1 MEHYEAPFE
10 DIYFALTKIANIDN
24 YVKETGNTEIS
35 SDDIKMLLEQAGK
48 FAKEELATIN
58 QKGDLEGVKLE
69 NGVVRMPK
77 YFISAYKSF
86 INSGWFSVVGE
97 KEFGGQNLPW
107 AAIVGINEIW
117 ESANMSFAVNN
128 MLTQGAIECI
138 QEHGSISQKK
148 HFLPNLISGKWS
160 GTMNLTEPHAG
171 SDLSQ
176 LKTKAI
182 KSGKQFKIVGTK
194 IYITHGDQDMTE
206 NIVHLVLARLPDAP
220 KGVKG
225 ISLFLV
231 PKYYENLEGRTKKND
246 IKVLSIEHKLGHNA
260 SPTCVLSFGEEEGAY
275 GELVGEENQGLKA
288 MFTMMNNARLNV
300 GVQGVAISERAY
312 QKAIHFARERKQ
324 GNSLDNQHV
333 QDITIINHPD
343 VKRML
348 MEMRSQIEAMRA
360 LTILTGEMID
370 YYKSFS
376 DSKKGKE
383 YLYLTNLLTPVVKGW
398 CTDQSVNITS
408 LGIQIHG
415 GMGFI
420 EDTGAAQYF
429 RDSRILPIYEG
440 TNGIQAIDLIKRKLN
455 QENGQT
461 FKRLLNMIEE
471 TSNLCEQSDR
481 LDIKNIGNSLKI
493 AKKNLEETG
502 VWLIE
507 NLDKDILK
515 AASGATPFLNMFGW
529 VLGGWVMAKSALQAF
544 RLIENN
550 TNVTFAKNKIN
561 TAIFYSDTYL
571 PIASSLKS
579 TIMKSHNSIR
589 FVV

>member
-1 MEHYEAPFE
+1 
-10 DIYFALTKIANIDN
+10 
-24 YVKETGNTEIS
+24 
-35 SDDIKMLLEQAGK
+35 
-48 FAKEELATIN
+48 
-58 QKGDLEGVKLE
+58 
-69 NGVVRMPK
+69 
-77 YFISAYKSF
+77 
-86 INSGWFSVVGE
+86 
-97 KEFGGQNLPW
+97 
-107 AAIVGINEIW
+107 
-117 ESANMSFAVNN
+117 
-128 MLTQGAIECI
+128 
-138 QEHGSISQKK
+138 
-148 HFLPNLISGKWS
+148 
-160 GTMNLTEPHAG
+160 
-171 SDLSQ
+171 
-176 LKTKAI
+176 
-182 KSGKQFKIVGTK
+182 
-194 IYITHGDQDMTE
+194 
-206 NIVHLVLARLPDAP
+206 
-220 KGVKG
+220 
-225 ISLFLV
+225 
-231 PKYYENLEGRTKKND
+231 
-246 IKVLSIEHKLGHNA
+246 
-260 SPTCVLSFGEEEGAY
+260 
-275 GELVGEENQGLKA
+275 
-288 MFTMMNNARLNV
+288 
-300 GVQGVAISERAY
+300 VQGVAISERAY

-324 GNSLDNQHV
+324 GNSLDKPEA

-383 YLYLTNLLTPVVKGW
+383 YLYLTNLLTPIVKGW
-398 CTDQSVNITS
+398 CTDQSVYITS

-455 QENGQT
+455 QENGET
-461 FKRLLNMIEE
+461 FKRLLNMIEK

-515 AASGATPFLNMFGW
+515 AASGATPFLSMFGW
-529 VLGGWVMAKSALQAF
+529 VLGGWVMAKSALQAY
-544 RLIENN
+544 RLIENK
-550 TNVTFAKNKIN
+550 TNVTFAKDKIN